1 MLTLALVVLL
11 AVTTSLPIAVI
22 GLVVLGGPAGVGSAL
37 LFAHLKHSG
46 ASPADV
52 VNTRAIMSFSWAA
65 GPPLAAFII
74 GAFGERAILV
84 VIAAVAV
91 LMIAATAAMLAQR
104 SAAGV
109 EQAEPGEAAV
119 ADRPVPRAVVALIV
133 AAFVALQA
141 TNYTVVAI
149 MGVFVTQT
157 LGLDVVWAGIALG
170 VAAGLEIPFL
180 LLSRRLS
187 RRYSNLTLVAAGSLV
202 GVVFYVGMA
211 AVSGT
216 VALIGLQIL
225 NACFFA
231 AVAGVGLALFQEV
244 IARPG
249 MAFFWPLHERAPRR
263 CDRRGTADRLGF
275 ADGSRIS
282 RDLRRLRGAHR
293 RGAGSDRDR
302 RAGELAGHP
311 QLDDRLTQG
320 GLGQDLDVPV
330 RPVHADPLPIP
341 DQPGGVLHPHDGR
354 QAVLPCD
361 HRAVGH
367 QAAHLRHQAR
377 RSRRTGGT
385 SWGP

>member
-1 MLTLALVVLL
+1 MELFDATPGEVGGVLAVYNASGFVASLVLPAYADRKAEYLRPLLACAVLTLALVVLL
-11 AVTTSLPIAVI
+11 AVSTSLPIAVI

-46 ASPADV
+46 AAPADV
-52 VNTRAIMSFSWAA
+52 VNTRAIMSFAWAA

-91 LMIAATAAMLAQR
+91 LMIAATAAMLAER

-109 EQAEPGEAAV
+109 EQPEPGEAAV
-119 ADRPVPRAVVALIV
+119 ADRPMPRAVVALIV

-180 LLSRRLS
+180 LLSGRLS
-187 RRYSNLTLVAAGSLV
+187 RRHSSLTLVAAGSLV

-231 AVAGVGLALFQEV
+231 AIAGVGLTLFQEV

-249 MAFFWPLHERAPRR
+249 MASGLYMNARRVGAIVAGPLIGFGSLTALGY
-263 CDRRGTADRLGF
+263 RGTFVAC
-275 ADGSRIS
+275 
-282 RDLRRLRGAHR
+282 
-293 RGAGSDRDR
+293 
-302 RAGELAGHP
+302 
-311 QLDDRLTQG
+311 
-320 GLGQDLDVPV
+320 
-330 RPVHADPLPIP
+330 
-341 DQPGGVLHPHDGR
+341 
-354 QAVLPCD
+354 AVLTVVALAAIVIAA
-361 HRAVGH
+361 RASSP
-367 QAAHLRHQAR
+367 ADLSTMTA
-377 RSRRTGGT
+377 
-385 SWGP
+385 